1 MCEESSPV
9 KALNFLQTDV
19 SCVVNHNNTDE
30 AESFRSLLSYLLA
43 PLPPMPS
50 HSRTSSMS
58 SRTSKPGTSPPRKRT
73 RSNTP
78 VGSWTNT
85 LDVDEIMS
93 DRAPSTPPPAAKA
106 ERKSLHLINAHMLQ
120 AEEDAEELKIRD
132 GMTGAVSGARF
143 AQRNE
148 VFEELL
154 KFIAEENKQPSGN
167 LLDIVDRVSE
177 EG

>member
-1 MCEESSPV
+1 
-9 KALNFLQTDV
+9 
-19 SCVVNHNNTDE
+19 VVNHKNPDE

-43 PLPPMPS
+43 PMPPMPS
-50 HSRTSSMS
+50 HSRASSMS
-58 SRTSKPGTSPPRKRT
+58 SRTSKPDTSPPRKRT

-85 LDVDEIMS
+85 LDVDEIMG
-93 DRAPSTPPPAAKA
+93 DPAPSTPPSAAKA
-106 ERKSLHLINAHMLQ
+106 KRTSQELLVNVHMLQ
-120 AEEDAEELKIRD
+120 EEEDAEELKMRD
-132 GMTGAVSGARF
+132 GMAAAVSGARF

-167 LLDIVDRVSE
+167 LLDLVDRAN